1 MTMMRTR
8 DPVVVDE
15 IIARDSG
22 GDVDTAPWLAD
33 DRNVAIEAGDD
44 LALFQWEGGDT
55 YSVHWFFAARGR
67 EALTVGADM
76 LSAIFD
82 LYGAQAVWGMT
93 PADKRAAR
101 WFNRKLGCTSRGL
114 IDRPDGQVELFI
126 MGREQWES
134 LET

>member
-1 MTMMRTR
+1 MMRTR
-8 DPVVVDE
+8 NPVFVDRV
-15 IIARDSG
+15 IARDSG

-33 DRNVAIEAGDD
+33 DLNVAIEAGDD

-82 LYGAQAVWGMT
+82 LYGAQAVFGMI
-93 PADKRAAR
+93 PVE
-101 WFNRKLGCTSRGL
+101 NRKSRLFTRWLGCTSRGL

-126 MGREQWES
+126 MGREQWE
-134 LET
+134 